1 MATEILGLA
10 FKLYGFIQEQKELAD
25 EIDFMFNK
33 LKISLTGVIEGL

>member
-10 FKLYGFIQEQKELAD
+10 FKLYGFIQEQNELAD